1 MFEIIP
7 ISIMVKITM
16 ENTNPAKITNILSKF
31 FVDFTTKI
39 IFINNKISVIG
50 IKILCDP
57 IVYPKI
63 KVVCNALCIEVYV
76 KNTVTNVD
84 KMKIYFEIFFMKN
97 FGINEIDTT
106 IGRKINKVVNK
117 SPDET
122 SSMFTLYV
130 SKIK

>member
-1 MFEIIP
+1 
-7 ISIMVKITM
+7 M

-39 IFINNKISVIG
+39 IFINNKISMIG

-76 KNTVTNVD
+76 KNNVTNVD
-84 KMKIYFEIFFMKN
+84 KIKIYFEIFLMKN
-97 FGINEIDTT
+97 FGINEIDIK
-106 IGRKINKVVNK
+106 IGRKINRVVNK

-122 SSMFTLYV
+122 SSMFTLYL